1 MVEKMGKGGFW
12 QDQLYKIKTLLST
25 WISLLAL
32 LSGPA
37 MLIPCGA
44 AVVAFYAGNIS
55 GVSKEVSLILNILAS
70 LAAGVAGGVVVDW
83 WKNISGNTIVIKKGQ
98 SAVRNLILIR
108 EKAKN
113 VGARTR
119 SKSNSAE
126 IENLLDLL
134 AKDLGNSIKDW
145 NDILPGVAETEA
157 LYAKLDEKEKENDSI
172 RSQVEKLQT
181 DLEEQKTLT
190 VAEKEELKKSIAE
203 KEEEASKLRG
213 EIKALKGMTATS
225 ILTSTTTPPSGWSG
239 YSGYRGAIDKL
250 DASTLVFT
258 TKQMCHKCGE
268 IYNVRAIGEN
278 GLCPKC
284 NKEGK

>member
-1 MVEKMGKGGFW
+1 
-12 QDQLYKIKTLLST
+12 
-25 WISLLAL
+25 
-32 LSGPA
+32 
-37 MLIPCGA
+37 
-44 AVVAFYAGNIS
+44 
-55 GVSKEVSLILNILAS
+55 
-70 LAAGVAGGVVVDW
+70 
-83 WKNISGNTIVIKKGQ
+83 
-98 SAVRNLILIR
+98 
-108 EKAKN
+108 
-113 VGARTR
+113 
-119 SKSNSAE
+119 
-126 IENLLDLL
+126 
-134 AKDLGNSIKDW
+134 
-145 NDILPGVAETEA
+145 
-157 LYAKLDEKEKENDSI
+157 LDEKEKENDSI